1 MKKTAKAV
9 ITTAITIL
17 GMIAIGAITV
27 TGTNTID

>member
-1 MKKTAKAV
+1 MKETAKAV

-17 GMIAIGAITV
+17 SIIAIGAITV